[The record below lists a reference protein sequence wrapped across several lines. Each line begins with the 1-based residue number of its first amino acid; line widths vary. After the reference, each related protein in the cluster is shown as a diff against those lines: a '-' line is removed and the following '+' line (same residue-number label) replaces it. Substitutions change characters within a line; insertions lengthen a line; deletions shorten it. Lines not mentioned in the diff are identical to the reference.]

1 MSETKELDGTVN
13 SVEDRSRKVA
23 ELLKNARG
31 TTSDSKSFRELLGD
45 TFSGTKI
52 VTIKNILTDE
62 FGYVYT
68 DPEEETVEQPDTAT
82 RRVYFGEPKARVL
95 DVGETVTMQ
104 GWEAYIA
111 LGNMWKQYAISTG
124 SIGTTL
130 ADTNSMREF
139 ISKAYLGVFDPNT
152 ITDSKK
158 SKQPTV
164 STKKAVEKSED
175 LGFSE

>member
-1 MSETKELDGTVN
+1 MAENKIEDVTV
-13 SVEDRSRKVA
+13 SKVEDRSAKVA
-23 ELLKNARG
+23 ELLRGARG

-52 VTIKNILTDE
+52 VTIKNILTKE

-68 DPEEETVEQPDTAT
+68 DPEDEVVEQPDTAT

-95 DVGETVTMQ
+95 DVGETVTIQ

-111 LGNMWKQYAISTG
+111 LGAMWKEYAISTG

-130 ADTNSMREF
+130 SDTNAMREF
-139 ISKAYLGVFDPNT
+139 LSKAYLGIFDPNSVNG
-152 ITDSKK
+152 SKK
-158 SKQPTV
+158 VK
-164 STKKAVEKSED
+164 STPSVKKAVEKSED

>member
-68 DPEEETVEQPDTAT
+68 DPEDEVVEQPDTAT

-95 DVGETVTMQ
+95 DVGETVTIQ
-104 GWEAYIA
+104 GWEAYIP
-111 LGNMWKQYAISTG
+111 LGAMWKEFAISTG

-130 ADTNSMREF
+130 SDSNAMKEF
-139 ISKAYLGVFDPNT
+139 LSKAYLGIFDPNSANG
-152 ITDSKK
+152 SKK
-158 SKQPTV
+158 VQ
-164 STKKAVEKSED
+164 STPSVKKAVEKSED